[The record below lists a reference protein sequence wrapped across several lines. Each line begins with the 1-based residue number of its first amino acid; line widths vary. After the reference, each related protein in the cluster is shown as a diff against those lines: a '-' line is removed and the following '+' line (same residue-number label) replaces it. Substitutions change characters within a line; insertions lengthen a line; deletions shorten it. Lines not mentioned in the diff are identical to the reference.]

1 MCGLLLLCTANC
13 VKAEGYDEPHV
24 LQDATA
30 DDLAELGI
38 PTRHAERII
47 ELVVVATKSGHDFP
61 ELKELLSLGEVAPT
75 EAGGSEVGS
84 SETEVAS
91 DDDESSGSGGDSTL
105 QLSATTESSTRST
118 SSANDGNSQQG
129 KTSGISS
136 SSSSGESNAG
146 AGGGSWMKP
155 GMMTGPSAA
164 ATARKSTATAGA
176 ISSTAHEQNVRNAYR
191 KNGNQNW

>member
-38 PTRHAERII
+38 PQRHAERII

-75 EAGGSEVGS
+75 EAGGSDVGS

-91 DDDESSGSGGDSTL
+91 DDESSGSGGDSTL
-105 QLSATTESSTRST
+105 QLSATTESSTSSTSRST
-118 SSANDGNSQQG
+118 G
-129 KTSGISS
+129 
-136 SSSSGESNAG
+136 
-146 AGGGSWMKP
+146 
-155 GMMTGPSAA
+155 
-164 ATARKSTATAGA
+164 
-176 ISSTAHEQNVRNAYR
+176 
-191 KNGNQNW
+191 